1 MSFVSLPP
9 EPSQDPL
16 VPRPGLG
23 RQLVS
28 EIGCWRATWVGV
40 VLAIVMPL
48 LYLWGGSPQHALVA
62 LMAGVGMAL
71 SARSVFDDRRDAE
84 SRPGGQ

>member
-1 MSFVSLPP
+1 MSFVSLPE
-9 EPSQDPL
+9 EPSQDPSA
-16 VPRPGLG
+16 PRPGLG
-23 RQLVS
+23 RRLLS
-28 EIGCWRATWVGV
+28 EVKRWRVTWVGV

-71 SARSVFDDRRDAE
+71 SARSVFDDRSDAKGA
-84 SRPGGQ
+84 SGGQ